1 VEDRRESM
9 ELNLFVKELFSKAQ
23 EEGFSEYEV
32 YYVDRESLSI
42 SVYKEEVE
50 KYNLNN
56 SAGLSFRGKFGDRI
70 GYSYTEIL
78 DEDAIEMLVK
88 KAKENVLAIENNDIQ
103 FIYEGDKEYKEI
115 STYHEEL
122 EDIPADK
129 LINIA
134 ISMEKEAKKYCNK
147 VESFSGCSVSY
158 SSGKYGIIN
167 SKGLNLSNKSNLLTA
182 YVVPIVKDLDKMYD
196 GCGYVVAKS
205 LNDVKPD
212 KIAKMGVDEA
222 LSKIGGTS
230 IASGNYKV
238 IINNEAM
245 VSLLSTFAGI
255 FSGDAVQK
263 GLSLLKDKEGKIIAA
278 DIVNLV
284 DDPHLED
291 GLASVSFDDE
301 GVATLKTYLIKNGK
315 LNSLLHNL
323 KTANKAG
330 VKSTGN
336 GFKSSYASPISVSP
350 TNFYIE
356 PGINSLEE
364 MTKKINKGLIITDFA
379 GLHSGANSITGDFSL
394 AAKGF
399 YIEDGIKTHPVEQ
412 ITVAGNFFTLLN
424 NIEEIGSDLKFPMS
438 SVGSPSIVIKELSIA
453 GEGAK
458 NE

>member
-1 VEDRRESM
+1 M

-263 GLSLLKDKEGKIIAA
+263 GLSLLKDKEGEIIAA

-394 AAKGF
+394 VAKGF

>member
-1 VEDRRESM
+1 M
-9 ELNLFVKELFSKAQ
+9 ELELFVDSLFKKAS
-23 EEGFSEYEV
+23 EAGFSEYEV
-32 YYVDRESLSI
+32 YYVDRESLGI

-56 SAGLSFRGKFGDRI
+56 SAGLSFRGKLGDRI

-78 DEDAIEMLVK
+78 DEDAIDMLVK
-88 KAKENVLAIENNDIQ
+88 KAKENVSAIENNDIQ

-115 STYHEEL
+115 STYYEAL
-122 EDIPADK
+122 ENLAPDK

-134 ISMEKEAKKYCNK
+134 INMEKEAKKYCDK
-147 VESFSGCSVSY
+147 VESFSGCAISY

-167 SKGLNLSNKSNLLTA
+167 SKGLNLKNKSNLLTA
-182 YVVPIVKDLDKMYD
+182 YVVPIVKDGENMYD

-205 LNDVKPD
+205 LDEIDPA

-222 LSKIGGTS
+222 LSKIGATS
-230 IASGNYKV
+230 IPAGNYKV

-263 GLSLLKDKEGKIIAA
+263 GLSLLKGKEGEIIAS

-284 DDPHLED
+284 DDPHLKD
-291 GLASVSFDDE
+291 GLASVAFDDE
-301 GVATLKTYLIKNGK
+301 GVATVKTYLIQDGK
-315 LNSLLHNL
+315 LNTLLQNL

-336 GFKSSYASPISVSP
+336 GFKASYASPISVSP

-356 PGINSLEE
+356 PGVNSLEE
-364 MTKKINKGLIITDFA
+364 MTKKIDKGLIITDLA

-399 YIEDGIKTHPVEQ
+399 YIENGVKTHPVEQ
-412 ITVAGNFFTLLN
+412 ITVAGNFFTLLTD
-424 NIEEIGSDLKFPMS
+424 IEEVGNDLKFPMS
-438 SVGSPSIVIKELSIA
+438 SVGSPSIMIKELSIA
-453 GEGAK
+453 GEGSK

>member
-1 VEDRRESM
+1 M
-9 ELNLFVKELFSKAQ
+9 ELELFVDSLFKKAS
-23 EEGFSEYEV
+23 EAGFSEYEV
-32 YYVDRESLSI
+32 YYVDRESLGI

-56 SAGLSFRGKFGDRI
+56 SAGLSFRGKLGDRI

-78 DEDAIEMLVK
+78 DEDAIDMLVK
-88 KAKENVLAIENNDIQ
+88 KAKENVSAIENNDIQ
-103 FIYEGDKEYKEI
+103 FIYEGDKEYKKI
-115 STYHEEL
+115 STYYEAL
-122 EDIPADK
+122 ENLAPDK

-134 ISMEKEAKKYCNK
+134 INMEKEAKKYCDK
-147 VESFSGCSVSY
+147 VESFSGCAISY

-167 SKGLNLSNKSNLLTA
+167 SKGLNLKNKSNLLTA
-182 YVVPIVKDLDKMYD
+182 YVVPIVKDGENMYD

-205 LNDVKPD
+205 LDEIDPA

-222 LSKIGGTS
+222 LSKIGATS
-230 IASGNYKV
+230 IPAGNYKV

-245 VSLLSTFAGI
+245 VSLLSTFARI

-263 GLSLLKDKEGKIIAA
+263 GLSLLKGKEGEIIAS

-284 DDPHLED
+284 DDPHLKD
-291 GLASVSFDDE
+291 GLASVAFDDE
-301 GVATLKTYLIKNGK
+301 GVATVKTYLIQDGK
-315 LNSLLHNL
+315 LNTLLHNL

-336 GFKSSYASPISVSP
+336 GFKASYASPISVSP

-356 PGINSLEE
+356 PGVNSLEE
-364 MTKKINKGLIITDFA
+364 MTKKIDKGLIITDLA

-399 YIEDGIKTHPVEQ
+399 
-412 ITVAGNFFTLLN
+412 
-424 NIEEIGSDLKFPMS
+424 
-438 SVGSPSIVIKELSIA
+438 
-453 GEGAK
+453 
-458 NE
+458 

>member
-1 VEDRRESM
+1 M

-263 GLSLLKDKEGKIIAA
+263 GLSLLKDKEGEIIAA

-291 GLASVSFDDE
+291 GLASASFDDE

>member
-1 VEDRRESM
+1 M

-167 SKGLNLSNKSNLLTA
+167 SKGLNLTNQSNLLSA

-263 GLSLLKDKEGKIIAA
+263 GLSLLKDKEGEIIAA

-356 PGINSLEE
+356 PGIDSLEE

-438 SVGSPSIVIKELSIA
+438 SVGSPSIIIKELSIA

>member
-1 VEDRRESM
+1 M

-32 YYVDRESLSI
+32 YYVDRESLGI

-56 SAGLSFRGKFGDRI
+56 SAGLSFRGKLGDRI

-230 IASGNYKV
+230 IATGNYKV

-263 GLSLLKDKEGKIIAA
+263 GLSLLKDKEGEIIAA

>member
-1 VEDRRESM
+1 M

-263 GLSLLKDKEGKIIAA
+263 GLSLLKDKEGEIIAA

>member
-1 VEDRRESM
+1 M

-263 GLSLLKDKEGKIIAA
+263 GLSLLKDKEGEIIAA

-323 KTANKAG
+323 KTDNKAG

-438 SVGSPSIVIKELSIA
+438 SVGSPSIIIKELSIA

>member
-1 VEDRRESM
+1 M
-9 ELNLFVKELFSKAQ
+9 ELELFVDSLFKKAS
-23 EEGFSEYEV
+23 EAGFSEYEV
-32 YYVDRESLSI
+32 YYVDRESLGI
-42 SVYKEEVE
+42 GVYKEEVE

-56 SAGLSFRGKFGDRI
+56 SAGLSFRGKLGDRI

-78 DEDAIEMLVK
+78 DEDAIDMLVK
-88 KAKENVLAIENNDIQ
+88 KAKENVSAIENNDIQ

-115 STYHEEL
+115 STYYEAL
-122 EDIPADK
+122 ENLAPDK

-134 ISMEKEAKKYCNK
+134 INMEKEAKKYCDK
-147 VESFSGCSVSY
+147 VESFSGCAISY

-167 SKGLNLSNKSNLLTA
+167 SKGLNLKNKSNLLTA
-182 YVVPIVKDLDKMYD
+182 YVVPIVKDGENMYD

-205 LNDVKPD
+205 LDEIDPA

-222 LSKIGGTS
+222 LSKIGATS
-230 IASGNYKV
+230 IPAGNYKV

-263 GLSLLKDKEGKIIAA
+263 GLSLLKGKEGEIIAS

-284 DDPHLED
+284 DDPHLKD
-291 GLASVSFDDE
+291 GLASVAFDDE
-301 GVATLKTYLIKNGK
+301 GVATVKTYLIQDGK
-315 LNSLLHNL
+315 LNTLLHNL

-336 GFKSSYASPISVSP
+336 GFKASYASPISVSP

-356 PGINSLEE
+356 PGVNSLEE
-364 MTKKINKGLIITDFA
+364 MTKKIDKGLIITDLA

-399 YIEDGIKTHPVEQ
+399 YIENGVKTHPVEQ
-412 ITVAGNFFTLLN
+412 ITVAGNFFTLLTD
-424 NIEEIGSDLKFPMS
+424 IEEVGNDLKFPMS
-438 SVGSPSIVIKELSIA
+438 SVGSPSIMIKELSIA
-453 GEGAK
+453 GEGSK

>member
-1 VEDRRESM
+1 M

-167 SKGLNLSNKSNLLTA
+167 SKGLNLSNKYNLLTA

-263 GLSLLKDKEGKIIAA
+263 GLSLLKDKEGEIIAT

>member
-1 VEDRRESM
+1 M

-263 GLSLLKDKEGKIIAA
+263 GLSLLKDKEGEIIAT

-336 GFKSSYASPISVSP
+336 GFKASYASPVNVSES
-350 TNFYIE
+350 NLYLREGEKSFE
-356 PGINSLEE
+356 DLMKEINE
-364 MTKKINKGLIITDFA
+364 GLIITDLA
-379 GLHSGANSITGDFSL
+379 GLHSGANTVSGDFSL

-399 YIEDGIKTHPVEQ
+399 YVKNGEKTFPVEQ
-412 ITVAGNFFTLLN
+412 ITVAGNYFDLLK
-424 NIEEIGSDLKFPMS
+424 NIIAIGNDLKFPLS
-438 SVGSPSIVIKELSIA
+438 NVGSPSVIAKGLSIA
-453 GEGAK
+453 GK
-458 NE
+458 

>member
-1 VEDRRESM
+1 M

-167 SKGLNLSNKSNLLTA
+167 SKGLNLSNKSNLLIA

-263 GLSLLKDKEGKIIAA
+263 GLSLLKDKEGEIIAA

>member
-1 VEDRRESM
+1 M

-263 GLSLLKDKEGKIIAA
+263 GLSLLKDKEGEIIAA

-350 TNFYIE
+350 TNFDIE

>member
-1 VEDRRESM
+1 M

-23 EEGFSEYEV
+23 KEGFSEYEV

-263 GLSLLKDKEGKIIAA
+263 GLSLLKDKEGEIIAT

-336 GFKSSYASPISVSP
+336 GFKASYASPISVSP

-453 GEGAK
+453 GGGAK

>member
-1 VEDRRESM
+1 M

-263 GLSLLKDKEGKIIAA
+263 GLSLLKDKEGEIIAT

-291 GLASVSFDDE
+291 GLASASFDDE

>member
-1 VEDRRESM
+1 M

-263 GLSLLKDKEGKIIAA
+263 GLSLLKDKEGEIIAT

-336 GFKSSYASPISVSP
+336 GFKASYASPISVSP

-412 ITVAGNFFTLLN
+412 ITVSGNFFTLLN

-438 SVGSPSIVIKELSIA
+438 SVGSPSIIIKELSIA

>member
-1 VEDRRESM
+1 M

-222 LSKIGGTS
+222 LSKIGGTA

-263 GLSLLKDKEGKIIAA
+263 GLSLLKDKEGEIIAA

>member
-1 VEDRRESM
+1 M
-9 ELNLFVKELFSKAQ
+9 ELELFVDSLFKKAS
-23 EEGFSEYEV
+23 EAGFSEYEV
-32 YYVDRESLSI
+32 YYVDRESLGI

-56 SAGLSFRGKFGDRI
+56 SAGLSFRGKLGDRI

-78 DEDAIEMLVK
+78 DEDAIDMLVK
-88 KAKENVLAIENNDIQ
+88 KAKENVSAIENNDIQ
-103 FIYEGDKEYKEI
+103 FIYEGDKEYKKI
-115 STYHEEL
+115 STYYEAL
-122 EDIPADK
+122 ENLAPDK

-134 ISMEKEAKKYCNK
+134 INMEKEAKKYCDK
-147 VESFSGCSVSY
+147 VESFSGCAISY

-167 SKGLNLSNKSNLLTA
+167 SKGLNLKNKSNLLTA
-182 YVVPIVKDLDKMYD
+182 YVVPIVKDGENMYD

-205 LNDVKPD
+205 LDEIDPA

-222 LSKIGGTS
+222 LSKIGATS
-230 IASGNYKV
+230 IPAGNYKV

-263 GLSLLKDKEGKIIAA
+263 GLSLLKGKEGEIIAS

-284 DDPHLED
+284 DDPHLKD
-291 GLASVSFDDE
+291 GLASVAFDDE
-301 GVATLKTYLIKNGK
+301 GVATVKTYLIQDGK
-315 LNSLLHNL
+315 LNTLLHNL

-336 GFKSSYASPISVSP
+336 GFKASYASPISVSP

-356 PGINSLEE
+356 PGVNSLEE
-364 MTKKINKGLIITDFA
+364 MTKKIDKGLIITDLA

-399 YIEDGIKTHPVEQ
+399 YIENGVKTHPVEQ
-412 ITVAGNFFTLLN
+412 ITVAGNFFDMLKTIEGISDAYSTLLTEKGAF
-424 NIEEIGSDLKFPMS
+424 IASDIF
-438 SVGSPSIVIKELSIA
+438 A
-453 GEGAK
+453 GELTVSGV
-458 NE
+458 

>member
-1 VEDRRESM
+1 M
-9 ELNLFVKELFSKAQ
+9 ELELFVDSLFKKAS
-23 EEGFSEYEV
+23 EAGFSEYEV
-32 YYVDRESLSI
+32 YYVDRESLGI

-56 SAGLSFRGKFGDRI
+56 SAGLSFRGKLGDRI

-78 DEDAIEMLVK
+78 DEDAIDMLVK
-88 KAKENVLAIENNDIQ
+88 KAKENVSAIENNDIQ

-115 STYHEEL
+115 STYYEAL
-122 EDIPADK
+122 ENLAPDK

-134 ISMEKEAKKYCNK
+134 INMEKEAKKYCDK
-147 VESFSGCSVSY
+147 VESFSGCAISY

-167 SKGLNLSNKSNLLTA
+167 SKGLNLKNRSNLLTA
-182 YVVPIVKDLDKMYD
+182 YVVPIVKDGENMYD

-205 LNDVKPD
+205 LDEIDPA

-222 LSKIGGTS
+222 LSKIGATS
-230 IASGNYKV
+230 IPAGNYKV

-263 GLSLLKDKEGKIIAA
+263 GLSLLKGKEGEIIAS

-284 DDPHLED
+284 DDPHLKD
-291 GLASVSFDDE
+291 GLASVAFDDE
-301 GVATLKTYLIKNGK
+301 GVATVKTYLIQDGK
-315 LNSLLHNL
+315 LNTLLHNL

-336 GFKSSYASPISVSP
+336 GFKASYASPISVSP

-356 PGINSLEE
+356 PGVNSLEE
-364 MTKKINKGLIITDFA
+364 MTKKIDKGLIITDLA

-399 YIEDGIKTHPVEQ
+399 YIESGVKTHPVEQ
-412 ITVAGNFFTLLN
+412 ITVAGNFFTLLTD
-424 NIEEIGSDLKFPMS
+424 IEEVGNDLKFPMS
-438 SVGSPSIVIKELSIA
+438 SVGSPSIMIKELSIA
-453 GEGAK
+453 GEGSK

>member
-1 VEDRRESM
+1 M

-56 SAGLSFRGKFGDRI
+56 SAGLSFRGKFGLKVGDMI
-70 GYSYTEIL
+70 PL
-78 DEDAIEMLVK
+78 K
-88 KAKENVLAIENNDIQ
+88 K
-103 FIYEGDKEYKEI
+103 GDKEYKEI

-222 LSKIGGTS
+222 LSKTGGTS

-263 GLSLLKDKEGKIIAA
+263 GLSLLKDKEGEIIAA

>member
-1 VEDRRESM
+1 M

-122 EDIPADK
+122 EDIPSDK

-263 GLSLLKDKEGKIIAA
+263 GLSLLKDKEGEIIAA

>member
-1 VEDRRESM
+1 M

-122 EDIPADK
+122 EDIQADK

-263 GLSLLKDKEGKIIAA
+263 GLSLLKDKEGEIIAT

-336 GFKSSYASPISVSP
+336 GFKASYASPISVSP

-438 SVGSPSIVIKELSIA
+438 SVGSPSIIIKELSIA

>member
-1 VEDRRESM
+1 M

-263 GLSLLKDKEGKIIAA
+263 GLSLLKDKEGEIIAA

-394 AAKGF
+394 ASKGF

>member
-1 VEDRRESM
+1 M

-147 VESFSGCSVSY
+147 VESFSGCLVSY

-263 GLSLLKDKEGKIIAA
+263 GLSLLKDKEGEIIAT

-336 GFKSSYASPISVSP
+336 GFKASYASPISVSP

-438 SVGSPSIVIKELSIA
+438 SVGSPSIIIKELSIA

>member
-1 VEDRRESM
+1 M

-205 LNDVKPD
+205 LNDVKLD

-263 GLSLLKDKEGKIIAA
+263 GLSLLKDKEGEIIAT

-336 GFKSSYASPISVSP
+336 GFKASYASPISVSP

-399 YIEDGIKTHPVEQ
+399 YIEDGIKTYPVEQ

-438 SVGSPSIVIKELSIA
+438 SVGSPSIIIKELSIA

>member
-1 VEDRRESM
+1 M

-167 SKGLNLSNKSNLLTA
+167 SKGLNLSNKSYLLTA

-263 GLSLLKDKEGKIIAA
+263 GLSLLKDKEGEIIAA

>member
-1 VEDRRESM
+1 M

-122 EDIPADK
+122 EDIPVDK

-263 GLSLLKDKEGKIIAA
+263 GLSLLKDKEGEIIAT

-336 GFKSSYASPISVSP
+336 GFKASYASPISVSP

-438 SVGSPSIVIKELSIA
+438 SVGSPSIIIKELSIA

>member
-1 VEDRRESM
+1 M
-9 ELNLFVKELFSKAQ
+9 ELELFVDSLFKKAS
-23 EEGFSEYEV
+23 EAGFSEYEV
-32 YYVDRESLSI
+32 YYVDRESLGI

-56 SAGLSFRGKFGDRI
+56 SAGLSFRAKLGDRI

-78 DEDAIEMLVK
+78 DEDAIDMLVK
-88 KAKENVLAIENNDIQ
+88 KAKENVSAIENNDIQ

-115 STYHEEL
+115 STYYEAL
-122 EDIPADK
+122 ENLAPDK

-134 ISMEKEAKKYCNK
+134 INMEKEAKKYCDK
-147 VESFSGCSVSY
+147 VESFSGCAISY

-167 SKGLNLSNKSNLLTA
+167 SKGLNLKNKSNLLTA
-182 YVVPIVKDLDKMYD
+182 YVVPIVKDGENMYD

-205 LNDVKPD
+205 LDEIDPA

-222 LSKIGGTS
+222 LSKIGATS
-230 IASGNYKV
+230 IPAGNYKV

-263 GLSLLKDKEGKIIAA
+263 GLSLLKGKEGEIISS

-284 DDPHLED
+284 DDPHLKD
-291 GLASVSFDDE
+291 GLASVAFDDE
-301 GVATLKTYLIKNGK
+301 GVATVKTYLIQDGK
-315 LNSLLHNL
+315 LNTLLHNL

-336 GFKSSYASPISVSP
+336 GFKASYASPISVSP

-356 PGINSLEE
+356 PGVNSLEE
-364 MTKKINKGLIITDFA
+364 MTKKIDKGLIITDLA

-399 YIEDGIKTHPVEQ
+399 YIENGVKTHPVEQ
-412 ITVAGNFFTLLN
+412 ITVAGNFFTLLTD
-424 NIEEIGSDLKFPMS
+424 IEEVGNDLKFPMS
-438 SVGSPSIVIKELSIA
+438 SVGSPSIMIKELSIA
-453 GEGAK
+453 GEGSK

>member
-1 VEDRRESM
+1 M

-122 EDIPADK
+122 EDIQADK

-263 GLSLLKDKEGKIIAA
+263 GLSLLKDKEGEIIAA

-438 SVGSPSIVIKELSIA
+438 SVGSPSIIIKELSIA

>member
-1 VEDRRESM
+1 M
-9 ELNLFVKELFSKAQ
+9 ELNLFVNSLFKKAKEA
-23 EEGFSEYEV
+23 GFTEYEV

-78 DEDAIEMLVK
+78 DQDAIEMLVK

-103 FIYEGDKEYKEI
+103 FIYEGDREYKEI
-115 STYHEEL
+115 STYHDAL
-122 EDIPADK
+122 ENLAPDK

-134 ISMEKEAKKYCNK
+134 INMEKEAKKYCDK
-147 VESFSGCSVSY
+147 VESFSGCAISY
-158 SSGKYGIIN
+158 SSGNYGIIN
-167 SKGLNLSNKSNLLTA
+167 SKGLNLKNKSNLLTA
-182 YVVPIVKDLDKMYD
+182 YVVPIVKDGDNMYD

-205 LNDVKPD
+205 LDEVDPV

-222 LSKIGGTS
+222 LSKIG
-230 IASGNYKV
+230 ASSVPAGNYKV

-263 GLSLLKDKEGKIIAA
+263 GLSLLKGKEGEKIAS

-284 DDPHLED
+284 DDPHLKD
-291 GLASVSFDDE
+291 GLASVAFDDE
-301 GVATLKTYLIKNGK
+301 GVATAKTYLIQDGK
-315 LNSLLHNL
+315 LNTLLHNL

-356 PGINSLEE
+356 PGVNSLEE
-364 MTKKINKGLIITDFA
+364 MTKKIDKGLIITDLA

-399 YIEDGIKTHPVEQ
+399 YVENGVKTHPVEQ
-412 ITVAGNFFTLLN
+412 ITVAGNFFTLLTD
-424 NIEEIGSDLKFPMS
+424 IEEVGSDLKFPMS
-438 SVGSPSIVIKELSIA
+438 SVGSPSVMIKELSIA
-453 GEGAK
+453 GEGSK

>member
-1 VEDRRESM
+1 M

-230 IASGNYKV
+230 IAAGNYKV

-263 GLSLLKDKEGKIIAA
+263 GLSLLKDKEGEIIAT

-336 GFKSSYASPISVSP
+336 GFKASYASPISVSP

-438 SVGSPSIVIKELSIA
+438 SVGSPSIIIKELSIA

>member
-1 VEDRRESM
+1 M
-9 ELNLFVKELFSKAQ
+9 ELNLFVKELFSEAQ

-230 IASGNYKV
+230 IVSGNYKV

-263 GLSLLKDKEGKIIAA
+263 GLSLLKDKEGEIIAT

-336 GFKSSYASPISVSP
+336 GFKASYASPISVSP

-438 SVGSPSIVIKELSIA
+438 SVGSPSIIIKELSIA

>member
-1 VEDRRESM
+1 M

-147 VESFSGCSVSY
+147 VESFSGFSVSY

-263 GLSLLKDKEGKIIAA
+263 GLSLLKDKEGEIIAA